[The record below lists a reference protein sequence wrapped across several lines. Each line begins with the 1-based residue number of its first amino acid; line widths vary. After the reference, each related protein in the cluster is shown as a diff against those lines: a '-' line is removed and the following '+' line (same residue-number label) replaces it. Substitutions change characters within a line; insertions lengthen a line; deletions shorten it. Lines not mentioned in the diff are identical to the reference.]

1 MCFFSGMDTAQELMI
16 VNTQNPQLLGQIFS
30 LMAVKANILAFS
42 TVFKVTIIFMIIG
55 AIAALQVKENKK
67 DFIIKPEEPIEF

>member
-1 MCFFSGMDTAQELMI
+1 MTQLQKFTI

-30 LMAVKANILAFS
+30 LMAIKANILAFA

-55 AIAALQVKENKK
+55 AIAALQVKESKQ
-67 DFIIKPEEPIEF
+67 DFVIKPETPMEF